1 MRQHTFNYFPMGDE
15 EHKYPE
21 AAAQSR
27 PQVASEAPK
36 SLLSQLRDLKTALAE
51 GLLTPEEADSM
62 KQSILRGTAPATP
75 ADDDKS
81 SLAKY
86 FRDAELRTH
95 QVWRRDFEKFN
106 TIKATWLATSLETKR
121 AMFVDKAKAR
131 NLTPTEAMLSIY
143 LLYGGET
150 ELEFLRSLVVSSS
163 GSLRLMMHNMYV
175 ASACDPSFLHSFGDQ
190 VIKLGEPLFPHTA
203 DFTALNALLLDEAE
217 SGGGPAG
224 RRFFK
229 AADEEDPLGGGPTHF
244 YLQTDQE
251 GQHYTDMTNVE
262 QSVGALQRQMGN
274 VVASLDKVMGRS
286 TGKTW
291 YPRKNK
297 QNQQQQQQQQ
307 HQGSQYSNQT
317 SNPPHYLQYN
327 AQGYPIQNQFQQ
339 QFSQPSVTG
348 RGNQAGAEDPLQV
361 PTAPTTVVKKR

>member
-106 TIKATWLATSLETKR
+106 TIKATWLATSLETNVSQLFK
-121 AMFVDKAKAR
+121 V
-131 NLTPTEAMLSIY
+131 LTRGIH
-143 LLYGGET
+143 LLID
-150 ELEFLRSLVVSSS
+150 FKLV
-163 GSLRLMMHNMYV
+163 L
-175 ASACDPSFLHSFGDQ
+175 
-190 VIKLGEPLFPHTA
+190 
-203 DFTALNALLLDEAE
+203 
-217 SGGGPAG
+217 
-224 RRFFK
+224 
-229 AADEEDPLGGGPTHF
+229 
-244 YLQTDQE
+244 
-251 GQHYTDMTNVE
+251 
-262 QSVGALQRQMGN
+262 
-274 VVASLDKVMGRS
+274 
-286 TGKTW
+286 
-291 YPRKNK
+291 
-297 QNQQQQQQQQ
+297 
-307 HQGSQYSNQT
+307 
-317 SNPPHYLQYN
+317 
-327 AQGYPIQNQFQQ
+327 
-339 QFSQPSVTG
+339 
-348 RGNQAGAEDPLQV
+348 
-361 PTAPTTVVKKR
+361 